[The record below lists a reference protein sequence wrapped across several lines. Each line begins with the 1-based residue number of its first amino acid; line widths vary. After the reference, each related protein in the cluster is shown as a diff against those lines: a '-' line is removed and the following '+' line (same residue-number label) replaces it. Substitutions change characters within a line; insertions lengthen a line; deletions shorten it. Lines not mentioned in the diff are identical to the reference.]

1 MYLPGISSQHIHH
14 MCYGTSCPSVSSCLT
29 VAGTSPGQFLIRHKE
44 QCNPVA
50 CPMPYLCIQNQK
62 VRTNIIMKKVI
73 FMGVLGLFL
82 LGSCNSK
89 SGDSHEGHN
98 HETEEHNHDGHD
110 HEGHDHEHEGHN
122 HEHEEQENH
131 AGESDE
137 IILPPAK
144 AQAAGVAVS
153 TIEPG
158 SFHQVIKTSGQVMA
172 AQGDESVAVATVAG
186 VVSFKGKVIEGMS
199 VSKGTPLVVLSS
211 KNMAD
216 GDPVQKARIAYE
228 VSKKEYERMKALVGN
243 KIVSEKEFAQA
254 EQVYENARIS
264 YEAVAKN
271 HSASGQAVV
280 SPISGYVKNL
290 LVKEGDYVGIGQPLV
305 SVTQNRK
312 LFLRADVSEK
322 YYPYLNSI
330 GSANFR
336 TPYND
341 KVYTLKELGGR
352 MLSYGKASGENG
364 YYVPVT
370 FEFDNKGD
378 VIPGSFVE
386 VFLLSSPMENV
397 LSLPHSALTEEQGSF
412 FVYLQLDEEGYK
424 KQLVTLGADN
434 GESVQILSG
443 IKAGDRVV
451 TQGAYQ
457 VKLAS
462 ATNAIPAH
470 SHEH

>member
-1 MYLPGISSQHIHH
+1 MKRYIWMGAL
-14 MCYGTSCPSVSSCLT
+14 
-29 VAGTSPGQFLIRHKE
+29 A
-44 QCNPVA
+44 A
-50 CPMPYLCIQNQK
+50 CM
-62 VRTNIIMKKVI
+62 
-73 FMGVLGLFL
+73 LGAC
-82 LGSCNSK
+82 G
-89 SGDSHEGHN
+89 GH
-98 HETEEHNHDGHD
+98 EEHDHD
-110 HEGHDHEHEGHN
+110 HEAEAEAK
-122 HEHEEQENH
+122 EAH
-131 AGESDE
+131 AAHSDE
-137 IILPPAK
+137 IILTPEKAK
-144 AQAAGVAVS
+144 AAGVKV
-153 TIEPG
+153 EEVQPG
-158 SFHQVIKTSGQVMA
+158 TFRSVIATSGQILA
-172 AQGDESVAVATVAG
+172 AQGDEATVVASVSG
-186 VVSFKGKVIEGMS
+186 VVNFTRPLTEGVQIGAGTALLT
-199 VSKGTPLVVLSS
+199 VSSQHIQE
-211 KNMAD
+211 
-216 GDPVQKARIAYE
+216 GDAVKRARIAYE
-228 VSKKEYERMKALVGN
+228 TAKREYERAAKLVD
-243 KIVSEKEFAQA
+243 KQIVSQKDFSLLKEN
-254 EQVYENARIS
+254 YENARIS

-290 LVKEGDYVGIGQPLV
+290 LVKEGDYVSVGQPLV

-330 GSANFR
+330 GSANFC
-336 TPYND
+336 TPYNN

>member
-1 MYLPGISSQHIHH
+1 
-14 MCYGTSCPSVSSCLT
+14 
-29 VAGTSPGQFLIRHKE
+29 
-44 QCNPVA
+44 
-50 CPMPYLCIQNQK
+50 
-62 VRTNIIMKKVI
+62 MKKVI
-73 FMGVLGLFL
+73 FMGAIGLFL

-89 SGDSHEGHN
+89 SGENHDGHNHKTEEKCHEGHDHD
-98 HETEEHNHDGHD
+98 HEGHD
-110 HEGHDHEHEGHN
+110 HEGHDHEGHDHDHEGHDHKHEGHN
-122 HEHEEQENH
+122 HGSEGKESH
-131 AGESDE
+131 AGGSDE

-144 AQAAGVAVS
+144 AKAAGVKSSIV
-153 TIEPG
+153 EPG
-158 SFHQVIKTSGQVMA
+158 VFHQVIKTSGQVLA

-186 VVSFKGKVIEGMS
+186 VVSFKGKVVEGMS
-199 VSKGTPLVVLSS
+199 VSKGMTLVVLSS

-254 EQVYENARIS
+254 EQIYENARIS

-271 HSASGQAVV
+271 HSACGQAVT

-290 LVKEGDYVGIGQPLV
+290 LVKEGDYVSVGQPLV
-305 SVTQNRK
+305 SITQNRK

-322 YYPYLNSI
+322 YYPYLRTIS
-330 GSANFR
+330 SANFC
-336 TPYND
+336 TPYNN
-341 KVYTLKELGGR
+341 KVHALKDLDGR

-364 YYVPVT
+364 YYIPVT

-378 VIPGSFVE
+378 IIPGSFVE
-386 VFLLSSPMENV
+386 IFLLSSPLENV
-397 LSLPHSALTEEQGSF
+397 ISLPHSALTEEQGSF

-424 KQLVTLGADN
+424 KQLVSLGADN

-443 IKAGDRVV
+443 VKAGDRVV